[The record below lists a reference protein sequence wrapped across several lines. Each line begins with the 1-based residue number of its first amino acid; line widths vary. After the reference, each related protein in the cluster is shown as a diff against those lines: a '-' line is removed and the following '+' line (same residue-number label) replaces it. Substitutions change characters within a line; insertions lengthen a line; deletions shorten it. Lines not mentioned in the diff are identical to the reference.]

1 MGNGHLGLF
10 HYILF
15 SDVCLDMPKKCY
27 KSDMMNIYEV
37 ATAIRAEVMNDA
49 MADYLLPID
58 GKCLSILPVHLQTP
72 ERMKVAV
79 EKTA

>member
-1 MGNGHLGLF
+1 
-10 HYILF
+10 
-15 SDVCLDMPKKCY
+15 
-27 KSDMMNIYEV
+27 MMNIYEV

-79 EKTA
+79 EKTAWEHWKYM